1 MQKLAM
7 AAFSVG
13 LLAFGSTAVAAQMM
27 PTMAE
32 AEEVEFVATV
42 VDMSCKLVYNLSG
55 EEMHRECAQV
65 CADRGIPL
73 GLLSADGTY
82 FLPVSAAMP
91 GSGSNEMLRGHA
103 EHTVTVRGKK
113 LTRAGMNSIIIESVT
128 MQ

>member
-73 GLLSADGTY
+73 GLLSEDGTY

-113 LTRAGMNSIIIESVT
+113 LARAGMNSIIIESVT
-128 MQ
+128 MR

>member
-1 MQKLAM
+1 MKRFVM
-7 AAFSVG
+7 AAFAVG
-13 LLAFGSTAVAAQMM
+13 VMSFGATPVAAQMQ

-32 AEEVEFVATV
+32 TEDVEIVATV

-73 GLLSADGTY
+73 GLLADDGTFY
-82 FLPVSAAMP
+82 LPVSVAMP
-91 GSGSNEMLRGHA
+91 GQGANEMLRGHA
-103 EHTVTVRGKK
+103 EHRVTVRGKR
-113 LTRAGMNSIIIESVT
+113 LSRAGMNSIVIESIS